1 MNKRL
6 IDQAREILQH
16 LEPSQGITAVVFE
29 GKVETSFYN
38 CTGRD
43 IVISE
48 DSTPFDR
55 KALFNNLKTKKHDN

>member
-6 IDQAREILQH
+6 LDQAREILQQMNPH
-16 LEPSQGITAVVFE
+16 KGITAVVFK

-43 IVISE
+43 IVIKE